1 MHLLKKAVLLTLSF
15 TSASVL
21 AAATSSSC
29 PAQNNELALRYQQKS
44 AEVMALQLQT
54 YRFAQERFN
63 QKFGQLRA
71 AEKAA
76 IVLDLDET
84 VIDNSALLVRDANQC
99 HDYTQW
105 DTWDSWEQHGNPR
118 LIPGAKAFLDNVN
131 NKKVRIFYVSDRTE
145 KNKAQT
151 MATLRKLGLPQVS
164 EQNILL
170 DTESKE
176 KRRAKIMQDYQI
188 IMLFGDSLPD
198 FAAQFKPKKSADS
211 QRQLVSESAAHFGD
225 DWFVLP
231 NSAYGAWSAYDTEAW
246 KETK

>member
-151 MATLRKLGLPQVS
+151 MATLRKLGLPQV
-164 EQNILL
+164 
-170 DTESKE
+170 
-176 KRRAKIMQDYQI
+176 
-188 IMLFGDSLPD
+188 
-198 FAAQFKPKKSADS
+198 
-211 QRQLVSESAAHFGD
+211 
-225 DWFVLP
+225 
-231 NSAYGAWSAYDTEAW
+231 
-246 KETK
+246 